1 MGDPVAHIDHGR
13 PGTETDGIDR
23 SIGSIVARGTRSGIA
38 KYAHR
43 DMDADGIED
52 LIVIYQDGYIE
63 LLLNRGGKFRSRGM
77 IAYNRDIDPQHISFA
92 DFTHDGYSDI
102 V

>member
-23 SIGSIVARGTRSGIA
+23 SIGSILERDTRSSIA
-38 KYAHR
+38 NFAHR

-52 LIVIYQDGYIE
+52 LIVVYQDGYIG
-63 LLLNRGGKFRSRGM
+63 LLLNR
-77 IAYNRDIDPQHISFA
+77 
-92 DFTHDGYSDI
+92 
-102 V
+102 